1 MERGKAERKR
11 GRGLAEFC
19 HHDNNILTS
28 QADQAS
34 PARQHRDGLPFSQ
47 GNDATS
53 FTAFLTLFL
62 PSETF
67 FPSADSFGGNN
78 KLLRQGTN

>member
-11 GRGLAEFC
+11 GRGLTEFC

-28 QADQAS
+28 EADQAS

-62 PSETF
+62 SSEMF
-67 FPSADSFGGNN
+67 FP
-78 KLLRQGTN
+78 